1 MSLTKIY
8 KVVEVKKIKD
18 LETELNNL
26 EDGTFQVRLIF
37 SNDKANKFV
46 LIAES

>member
-1 MSLTKIY
+1 MKVY

-26 EDGTFQVRLIF
+26 EDGTFQVIAVL
-37 SNDKANKFV
+37 SNEKATKFV